1 MMEVSIKEKRIVLL
15 PVDGSDHSTRAFQWY
30 MDNLKNEKDEL
41 HFVYIIEPAFSTPTI
56 ELATASPPVTNIM
69 QSMQE
74 SIHHGKKLLHT
85 YLTEAKAAGITCHAH
100 AHIDTKPGQALV
112 RIAEEYNAKL
122 IVMGTRG
129 LGIIRRTLLG
139 SVTNYVLHHVKTP
152 LVIVPPVKS

>member
-30 MDNLKNEKDEL
+30 VDNLKNEKDEL

-74 SIHHGKKLLHT
+74 K
-85 YLTEAKAAGITCHAH
+85 AKAAGITCHAH